1 MDRLYAV
8 ADDVEARI
16 RIFTEAEG
24 GRSTPVCN
32 GIRWDF
38 SYAADEDAREL
49 FMIWPDFVSASGDSL
64 SQYEPLPLSTYLC
77 ARMTVVAD
85 EMRVLVHRERI
96 VPGVEF
102 FCHEGGRKVAEGC
115 VVRVTGLHHAREA
128 LRQ

>member
-8 ADDVEARI
+8 ADDFEARI

-24 GRSTPVCN
+24 GRSAPVCN

-64 SQYEPLPLSTYLC
+64 SQYEALPTSTYLC
-77 ARMTVVAD
+77 ARMTVVA
-85 EMRVLVHRERI
+85 EKMRALVHRARI
-96 VPGVEF
+96 APGVEF
-102 FCHEGGRKVAEGC
+102 FCHEGGRKVAVGC
-115 VVRVTGLHHAREA
+115 VTRVTGLYRDREG
-128 LRQ
+128 RG

>member
-8 ADDVEARI
+8 ADDFEARI

-38 SYAADEDAREL
+38 SYATDEDAREL

-64 SQYEPLPLSTYLC
+64 SQYEPLPLSTFLC

-85 EMRVLVHRERI
+85 EMRALVHRARI
-96 VPGVEF
+96 FPGVEF
-102 FCHEGGRKVAEGC
+102 FCHEGDRKVAVGC
-115 VVRVTGLHHAREA
+115 VTRITGLYRDRES
-128 LRQ
+128 QG